1 MPHYATLQ
9 LRKVDGQGFSGDQ
22 LAEELMRGQGY
33 ASWGRDWRLM
43 SRADCPQ
50 LYDASIDRLKKKVEK
65 RKGKFEILDARD
77 VVVRVTERR
86 KYKRRAPRAWT
97 GYLRIVEVDVTP
109 RLLERVSAEQAR
121 RAGIAVK
128 GGLITP

>member
-1 MPHYATLQ
+1 MPHFATLQ
-9 LRKVDGQGFSGDQ
+9 LRKVDGNGLSGDQ
-22 LAEELMRGQGY
+22 LAEELMRGQEH
-33 ASWGRDWRLM
+33 ATWGRSARLM

-50 LYDASIDRLKKKVEK
+50 LYDGALDRLKKKVEK
-65 RKGKFEILDARD
+65 AKGKFEVVDTRE

-86 KYKRRAPRAWT
+86 KYKRRQPRVWT

-109 RLLERVSAEQAR
+109 ALVERVTEDAAR
-121 RAGIAVK
+121 RAGIEIK